1 MTTWL
6 HFVGQAYYKTSH
18 RFVVE
23 AVRYGITRRVALAT
37 LRKMEWGDRVLLAQ
51 RDGSSTVVFGQ
62 FTIEKL
68 SGLSAEAGA
77 AVREALGD
85 RLDYTPFDVP
95 QRVERGCGT
104 YTVTGVFSVRETTLA
119 QLVAAVEKAKDPGK
133 LMVGGHYS
141 PLFVEGGAWSSQVVN
156 GHGVAALPV
165 DRVRLKSVPHAQG
178 FRPFA
183 YDEWRSEVV
192 SAIHARPGKPVVLRG
207 HFYGKT
213 DHERAVDAGLAEL
226 VDDYRRGSRWEQG
239 GLEI

>member
-6 HFVGQAYYKTSH
+6 HFIGKTYYKNTS
-18 RFVVE
+18 RFERE
-23 AVRYGITRRVALAT
+23 AARYGITRRVALAT

-51 RDGSSTVVFGQ
+51 RDGASTIVFGQ

-68 SGLSAEAGA
+68 SGLSAAAGA

-85 RLDYTPFDVP
+85 RLDYTPFDTP

-104 YTVTGVFSVRETTLA
+104 YTVTGVFSVRETSLA
-119 QLVAAVEKAKDPGK
+119 QLVAAVEKAEDPGK
-133 LMVGGHYS
+133 LMVGGRYA
-141 PLFVEGGAWSSQVVN
+141 PLFADAN
-156 GHGVAALPV
+156 GVAVLPV
-165 DRVRLKSVPHAQG
+165 ERVRLKSVPHAQG

-192 SAIHARPGKPVVLRG
+192 SAIHARPGKPVALRG
-207 HFYGKT
+207 HFYGQT

>member
-6 HFVGQAYYKTSH
+6 HFIGRTYYKNTS
-18 RFVVE
+18 RFERE
-23 AVRYGITRRVALAT
+23 AARYGITRRVALAT

-51 RDGSSTVVFGQ
+51 RDGASTVVFGQ

-68 SGLSAEAGA
+68 SGLSPEAGK
-77 AVREALGD
+77 AVRDALGD
-85 RLDYTPFDVP
+85 KLDYTPFDTP

-119 QLVAAVEKAKDPGK
+119 QLVAAVEKAEDPGK
-133 LMVGGHYS
+133 LMVGGTFA
-141 PLFVEGGAWSSQVVN
+141 PLFADGGRVSLLVE
-156 GHGVAALPV
+156 
-165 DRVRLKSVPHAQG
+165 RVRLKDVPHAQG

-192 SAIHARPGKPVVLRG
+192 SAIHARPGKPVALRG

-213 DHERAVDAGLAEL
+213 DHERAVAAGLAEL